1 MVKMSIIFTIV
12 IYLHCHTRGW
22 HHYVLL
28 CMNYMLYQRD
38 LCLSERYR

>member
-28 CMNYMLYQRD
+28 CMNYIVHA
-38 LCLSERYR
+38 LSEGLVSI